1 MVRERGG
8 IVRGSMG
15 YEYSFDHLV
24 RTSAEESLFAAVSRV
39 AARRGQA
46 VYVVGGFVRD
56 AILGR
61 GNTDVDLVTV
71 GSGVEL
77 AGEVSRAV
85 RGSELHVFK
94 NFGTASF
101 HYKGLEVEFV
111 GARRESYRRDSRK
124 PIVEDGSLEEDLA
137 RRDFTVNAL
146 AVSLNAGDYGALV
159 DQYEGLADME
169 RAILRTPLAPRQT
182 FDDDPLRMMRAARF
196 AAQLGFTIDDAAFA
210 AMRALADRLQIV
222 SPERIVEEFNKI
234 LLSPVPSIGL
244 HVLSET
250 GLLEQFLP
258 EVTALRGVETVEG
271 RGHKDNFQ
279 HTLQVVDNTARS
291 GGDLWLRWAALLHD
305 VGKAK
310 TKRYV
315 PKQGWTFHSHEFV
328 GARMVEKIFRRLR
341 LPLNDKMRRV
351 EKLVGLHMRPI
362 ALVDDQVTDSA
373 VRRLLF
379 DGGEDVE
386 QLMQLCE
393 ADITSK
399 NAKTVARYMGNFER
413 VRAKMRDLEARDA
426 IRNFQP
432 PVGGEEIMA
441 IYGLPPCRVVGELK
455 NAIKDAILDGEI
467 RNDRDEALA
476 FLARK
481 AAELELK
488 PKA

>member
-1 MVRERGG
+1 
-8 IVRGSMG
+8 MG
-15 YEYSFDHLV
+15 YEYSYDHLV
-24 RTSAEESLFAAVSRV
+24 RTSVEGELFEAVSRV

-71 GSGVEL
+71 GSGVDL
-77 AGEVSRAV
+77 AEEVTRAL
-85 RGSELHVFK
+85 RGSRLQVFK

-124 PIVEDGSLEEDLA
+124 PLVEDGSLEEDLA

-146 AVSLNAGDYGALV
+146 AVSLNPQDYGSLV
-159 DQYEGLADME
+159 DNYDGLADMGC
-169 RAILRTPLAPRQT
+169 ALLRTPLDPEQT

-196 AAQLGFTIDDAAFA
+196 ASQLGFTIDDAAFN
-210 AMRALADRLQIV
+210 AMRGFAVRLRIV

-234 LLSPVPSIGL
+234 LLSPMPSIGL

-250 GLLEQFLP
+250 GLLDQFLP
-258 EVTALRGVETVEG
+258 EVSALRGVETVEG

-279 HTLQVVDNTARS
+279 HTLQVVDNTARM

-315 PKQGWTFHSHEFV
+315 AKQGWTFHSHEFV

-341 LPLNDKMRRV
+341 LPLNEKERRV
-351 EKLVGLHMRPI
+351 EKLVSLHMRPI
-362 ALVDDQVTDSA
+362 ALVDEQVTDSA

-379 DGGEDVE
+379 DGGDDVE

-399 NAKTVARYMGNFER
+399 NAKTVARYMKNFER
-413 VRAKMRDLEARDA
+413 VREKMRDLEARDA

-432 PVGGEEIMA
+432 PVSGEEIMS
-441 IYGLPPCRVVGELK
+441 IYGLPPSRVVGELK
-455 NAIKDAILDGEI
+455 NAIKEAILDGEI
-467 RNDRDEALA
+467 RNDREEALA

-481 AAELELK
+481 AAELQLETK
-488 PKA
+488 M

>member
-1 MVRERGG
+1 
-8 IVRGSMG
+8 MG
-15 YEYSFDHLV
+15 YEYSFNHLISTPV
-24 RTSAEESLFAAVSRV
+24 EKSLFDAVSHV
-39 AARRGQA
+39 AAKRGQA

-61 GNTDVDLVTV
+61 DNTDVDLVTV

-77 AGEVSRAV
+77 AAEVTRV
-85 RGSELHVFK
+85 LRGSRLQVFK

-111 GARRESYRRDSRK
+111 GARRESYRRASRK
-124 PIVEDGSLEEDLA
+124 PLVEDGTLEEDLA

-146 AVSLNAGDYGALV
+146 AVSLNEADYGALV
-159 DQYEGLADME
+159 DRYEGVEDMG
-169 RAILRTPLAPRQT
+169 RALLRTPLEPGKT

-196 AAQLGFTIDDAAFA
+196 ASQLGFTIDDAAFE
-210 AMRALADRLQIV
+210 AMRALATRLQIV

-234 LLSPVPSIGL
+234 LLSPMPSIGL
-244 HVLSET
+244 HVLCEA

-279 HTLQVVDNTARS
+279 HTLQVVDNTARN

-315 PKQGWTFHSHEFV
+315 AKQGWTFHSHEFV

-341 LPLNDKMRRV
+341 MPLNEKMRRV
-351 EKLVGLHMRPI
+351 EKLVSLHMRPI

-399 NAKTVARYMGNFER
+399 NAKTVARYMNNFER

-432 PVGGEEIMA
+432 PVSGEEIMA
-441 IYGLPPCRVVGELK
+441 IYGLPPSRIVGELK
-455 NAIKDAILDGEI
+455 NAIKDAILDGVI
-467 RNDRDEALA
+467 RNNRDEALA
-476 FLARK
+476 FLAQK
-481 AAELELK
+481 AAELQLK
-488 PKA
+488 PRD